1 MKQAATAFAA
11 ALIALPAFGGD
22 ALAHALAQRYDLP
35 LPLGYFLM
43 ASGAVVVMTFVI
55 LALFWRGSDEPIEA
69 RDYTILRGTVPDSV
83 VASLQIFTVLVLI
96 LLIAAGFFGNPDTF
110 KNITPV
116 AVWVIWWVGFGFLTA
131 FVGNIWPLINPWS
144 SVFRF
149 AETLARPWT
158 SGFSFRAHYPR
169 WLGAWPSCVLFLLF
183 AWLELVAPGREVP
196 RNVAIAI
203 LIYSVFTWIGFV
215 TFGRDTWLKNGEVFA
230 VAFGLFGRFAPLDF
244 TNDGRWRVSLRPF
257 ATGLLTRTPLESSM
271 TAFSLLML
279 GTVTVDGFMETPLWA
294 AVVGRVLTDSGS
306 VDANPW
312 VYMAMQT
319 ALLIAGP
326 LTLTGLYLVVIAL
339 TTQISAAK
347 PSEVVGIVCPLSH
360 THCHRISPFTLF
372 FAVRD
377 RRSVHH
383 PTRVRPLRL
392 RVGFVRHD
400 AIPDRHRRRRCE
412 VHLVSLGRCYCD
424 GPHRC
429 GVGRACHGVRGV
441 RRYTRPGPKPISNA
455 RPDGHLHNAEP
466 LDSCSAHCGTE
477 HEMTPTTS
485 TFEVR
490 SSLWGCKPPR
500 APLFVSVRE

>member
-96 LLIAAGFFGNPDTF
+96 LLIAAGFFGNPATF

-183 AWLELVAPGREVP
+183 AWLELVAPGRDVP

-257 ATGLLTRTPLESSM
+257 ATGLLTRTPLEPSM

-294 AVVGRVLTDSGS
+294 AVVERVLTDSGS

-339 TTQISAAK
+339 TTRISARNRR
-347 PSEVVGIVCPLSH
+347 SCRDCIVLSLIPIAIAYHLSH
-360 THCHRISPFTLF
+360 YFSLFAIAGQFIIPLASDPFGYGWDLFGTMLYRIDIGVVDAKSIWYLSVVAIVTGHVV
-372 FAVRD
+372 AVWVGHVTASSVF
-377 RRSVHH
+377 RR
-383 PTRVRPLRL
+383 
-392 RVGFVRHD
+392 
-400 AIPDRHRRRRCE
+400 
-412 VHLVSLGRCYCD
+412 
-424 GPHRC
+424 
-429 GVGRACHGVRGV
+429 
-441 RRYTRPGPKPISNA
+441 
-455 RPDGHLHNAEP
+455 
-466 LDSCSAHCGTE
+466 
-477 HEMTPTTS
+477 
-485 TFEVR
+485 
-490 SSLWGCKPPR
+490 
-500 APLFVSVRE
+500 